1 MNLVGNIDL
10 ALIALY
16 AFWLF
21 FAGLLFYLRREDRR
35 EGYPLEDDRTG
46 AIVDP
51 GIIWIPPAKAYRLPD
66 GTTHLAPR
74 DERDTRDLP
83 AEPVEAWPGAPLEPT
98 GNPMTDAVGP
108 GAYAMRRDI
117 PDADTEGRPRIVPIS
132 MLDGYSVVSRDPNPV
147 GMTVHGADGADGG
160 TVTDLWVDRMEVM
173 IRYLQVETPDRR
185 TVLVPMPFARVDR
198 KRGSV
203 EVNAISGGQFEDV
216 PGLKSGDRITR
227 LEEEKVSA
235 YFGAGTLY
243 SDPLRREPLI

>member
-51 GIIWIPPAKAYRLPD
+51 GIIWIPPAKTYLLPD
-66 GTTHLAPR
+66 GSTHLAPR
-74 DERDTRDLP
+74 DERDSRDLP

-98 GNPMTDAVGP
+98 GNPMTDGIGP

-132 MLDGYSVVSRDPNPV
+132 GLDGYSVVRRDPNPV
-147 GMTVHGADGADGG
+147 GMTVHGADGVTGG

-173 IRYLQVETPDRR
+173 IRYLQIETPNGR
-185 TVLVPMPFARVDR
+185 TVLAPMPFARIDA
-198 KRGSV
+198 RGGRV
-203 EVNAISGGQFEDV
+203 EVNAIAGGQFEDV
-216 PGLKSGDRITR
+216 PVLKSGDRITR

-243 SDPLRREPLI
+243 SDPSRREPLI